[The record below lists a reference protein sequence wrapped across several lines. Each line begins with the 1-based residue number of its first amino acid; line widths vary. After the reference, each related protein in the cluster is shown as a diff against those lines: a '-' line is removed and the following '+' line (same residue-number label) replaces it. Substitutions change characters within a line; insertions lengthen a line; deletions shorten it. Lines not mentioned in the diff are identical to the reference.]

1 MPAEAESK
9 PQAAPAATEAAE
21 SKESLLSSIFNR
33 VEVTMPQTG
42 VNVEEFKDPLSIA
55 EKPKGAM
62 VAAAL
67 RVFIDEIGK
76 MEKPVERI
84 DKNLLDSL
92 VASID
97 AKLSEQLDEILH
109 HPKFQQLE
117 SSWRGLKFLVDR
129 TDFRKNVRIEMIDI
143 SKDELRQSFE
153 DAPELIQSGLYK
165 HIYTGAYDQPGA
177 DPYAAMISN
186 YEFDNSPQDIA
197 LMQEIS
203 KVSAAAHCPFIGA
216 VGPKFFN
223 KKSMEDWKKI
233 PDMNAWLE
241 TAEYIKWRSFRESE
255 DSRYVGLTFPRFL
268 LRLPYGQDTVPV
280 KSFNY
285 QENVK
290 GPDHEKYLWGNSSF
304 AFATNLVRAYISDGW
319 CVQIRGP
326 QAGGTV
332 ENLPVHVYDIG
343 KGKETKIP
351 TEVPIDETLEF
362 TCSNLGFI
370 PFSHYQ
376 GRDFACF
383 FSANSS
389 QKPAIYDQP
398 EATANSRINA
408 RLPYIFLAS
417 RISHYLKVLQR
428 ENIGTTK
435 DKVKIEK
442 ELNDWIRSLVTEMKN
457 PTEEQIAKH
466 PLRAAQVKVYD
477 IEENPGFYRVEMMIM
492 PHFQIEGMDI
502 SLSLVGKMPKGK

>member
-1 MPAEAESK
+1 MNEPKKEAAQ
-9 PQAAPAATEAAE
+9 PQATTVEADA
-21 SKESLLSSIFNR
+21 KDSLLSSIFKQ
-33 VEVTMPQTG
+33 VEVTAPG
-42 VNVEEFKDPLSIA
+42 ARVNIGDYKDAATIA
-55 EKPKGAM
+55 EKPKGEM

-67 RVFIDEIGK
+67 RVFIDAVSQL
-76 MEKPVERI
+76 EKPVERI
-84 DKNLLDSL
+84 DKNLLDGL

-97 AKLSEQLDEILH
+97 AKLSEQLDVILH
-109 HPKFQQLE
+109 HDKFQQLE

-129 TDFRKNVRIEMIDI
+129 TDFRKNVRIEVVDI
-143 SKDELRQSFE
+143 SKDGLRESFE

-165 HIYTGAYDQPGA
+165 HVYTGAYDQPGA
-177 DPYAAMISN
+177 DPYGAMISN
-186 YEFDNSPQDIA
+186 YEFGNTPQDIA
-197 LMQEIS
+197 LLQEVS

-216 VGPKFFN
+216 VGPQFFG
-223 KKSMEDWKKI
+223 KKSMEEWKKI
-233 PDMNAWLE
+233 PDMAAHMEL
-241 TAEYIKWRSFRESE
+241 TEYVKWRSFRESE
-255 DSRYVGLTFPRFL
+255 DSRYVGLVFPRFL
-268 LRLPYGQDTVPV
+268 LRLPYGPETTPV

-285 QENVK
+285 VENVK

-304 AFATNLVRAYISDGW
+304 AFASNLVRAYVSDGW

-343 KGKETKIP
+343 KGKQMKIP

-362 TCSNLGFI
+362 TCANLGLI

-389 QKPAIYDQP
+389 QKPAIYDQAD
-398 EATANSRINA
+398 ATANSRINA

-417 RISHYLKVLQR
+417 RISHYLKVIQR

-435 DKVKIEK
+435 DRVKIEK
-442 ELNDWIRSLVTEMKN
+442 ELDTWIRGLVTEMKN
-457 PTEEQIAKH
+457 PSEEQIAKH

-502 SLSLVGKMPKGK
+502 SLSLVGKMPKAK